1 MRRVRRPGLSR
12 LMEIAIFLTLG
23 VIAIVV
29 AASVY
34 GVVDIRLE
42 SLIRLFDPGNI
53 IPGFGGGG

>member
-1 MRRVRRPGLSR
+1 MRRRHGLSR

-23 VIAIVV
+23 VIALVV

-34 GVVDIRLE
+34 GVMDVQLE

-53 IPGFGGGG
+53 IPGVGGD